1 MASTETK
8 GFTSSFGAIA
18 AAVGSAVGLG
28 NIWRFPY
35 ICGQYGGG
43 AFLLVY
49 LFFVFFIGMALMIT
63 EFVMGRRTGRTPIF
77 AYETLAPSPKHR
89 RWRYAGLLGL
99 ITSFLILALY
109 LVISG
114 WTTNYFAE
122 SATGALAGLD
132 SNAITEHFNSFS
144 TSALRP
150 IVFIGVFLVICAAV
164 IVGGVQK
171 GIERV
176 SKILMPVL
184 VILLAV
190 LCVRSATLPG
200 AAAGFAYLFKP
211 DFSQLTG
218 QGVLAALGQ
227 ALFSLSVGMGVMIV
241 YGSYLPKSDNLLKTS
256 IWITVCDTLIAIL
269 AGIAIFPAVFACG
282 QNPAGGPGLVFMTLP
297 AVFNSMNPAEG
308 LPIGTIFET
317 IFFMLLV
324 IAALTSAISLLE
336 ALVAWGEEY
345 KHDGKKSRRTSN
357 TVIICLLMLALSAI
371 LSLSNGVWSNV
382 LIGGKKLFD
391 FVDQLNSIYLPP
403 ICSLCAVIFLGW
415 VMNKDAIKDELSN
428 HGTIAIPWYSVFIF
442 LVRYIAPIALII
454 VLVTGIVNSL
464 QSPVNG

>member
-49 LFFVFFIGMALMIT
+49 LCFVFFIGMTLMIT
-63 EFVMGRRTGRTPIF
+63 EFVIGRRTGRTPIF
-77 AYETLAPSPKHR
+77 AYESLAPSKKHR
-89 RWRYAGLLGL
+89 WWRYAGLLGL

-122 SATGALAGLD
+122 ALIGAHVGHD
-132 SNAITEHFNSFS
+132 SSSITEHFNTFS

-150 IVFIGVFLVICAAV
+150 IVFIGVFLILTAAV

-184 VILLAV
+184 VVLLMV

-211 DFSQLTG
+211 DFTLLTG
-218 QGVLAALGQ
+218 EGVLAALGQ

-241 YGSYLPKSDNLLKTS
+241 YGSYLPKDDNLLKTS

-269 AGIAIFPAVFACG
+269 AGIAIFPAVFASG
-282 QNPAGGPGLVFMTLP
+282 QDPAGGPGLVFMTLP
-297 AVFNSMNPAEG
+297 VVFNSMNPAEG
-308 LPIGTIFET
+308 LPIGTIFES
-317 IFFMLLV
+317 IFFLLLV

-336 ALVAWGEEY
+336 AQVAWGDEY
-345 KHDGKKSRRTSN
+345 NPAGKKSRRLRN
-357 TVIICLLMLALSAI
+357 TIIISVLMLVLSAI
-371 LSLSNGVWSNV
+371 LSLSNGAWSNFT
-382 LIGGKKLFD
+382 IGGKTLFG

-403 ICSLCAVIFLGW
+403 LCSLCAVIFLGW
-415 VMNKDAIKDELSN
+415 VVDKKAIKDELSN
-428 HGTIAIPWYSVFIF
+428 HGTIAIPWYKAYMF
-442 LVRYIAPIALII
+442 LVRYVAPIALII
-454 VLVTGIVNSL
+454 VLITGIVNSL
-464 QSPVNG
+464 

>member
-1 MASTETK
+1 M
-8 GFTSSFGAIA
+8 
-18 AAVGSAVGLG
+18 GLG

-49 LFFVFFIGMALMIT
+49 LCFVFFIGMALMLT
-63 EFVMGRRTGRTPIF
+63 EFVIGRRTGRTPIF
-77 AYETLAPSPKHR
+77 AYETLASSPKQR
-89 RWRYAGLLGL
+89 WWRYAGLLGL

-114 WTTNYFAE
+114 WTTNYFVEA
-122 SATGALAGLD
+122 ATGSLAGLD
-132 SNAITEHFNSFS
+132 SNGIIEHFNKFS
-144 TSALRP
+144 NSALQP
-150 IVFIGVFLVICAAV
+150 ILCIAVFLILTAAV

-184 VILLAV
+184 VVLLMV

-200 AAAGFAYLFKP
+200 AAKGFEYLFKP

-241 YGSYLPKSDNLLKTS
+241 YGSYLPKDDNLLKTS

-269 AGIAIFPAVFACG
+269 AGIAIFPAVFASG
-282 QNPAGGPGLVFMTLP
+282 QDPAGGPGLVFMTLP
-297 AVFNSMNPAEG
+297 VVFNSMNPAEG
-308 LPIGTIFET
+308 LPIGTIFES
-317 IFFMLLV
+317 IFFLLLV

-336 ALVAWGEEY
+336 AQVAWGDEY
-345 KHDGKKSRRTSN
+345 NHNGKKSRRLRN
-357 TVIICLLMLALSAI
+357 TVIISVLMLALSAV
-371 LSLSNGVWSNV
+371 LSLSNSTWSSFT
-382 LIGGKKLFD
+382 IGGKTLFG

-403 ICSLCAVIFLGW
+403 LCSLCAVIFLGW
-415 VMNKDAIKDELSN
+415 VVNKEAIKDELSN
-428 HGTIAIPWYSVFIF
+428 HGTIAIPWYKTFMF
-442 LVRYIAPIALII
+442 LVRFVAPIALVI
-454 VLVTGIVNSL
+454 VLITGIVN
-464 QSPVNG
+464 G